1 MLLIIINIM
10 LFDERKHASF
20 CHEQFT
26 SHLVSYFPL
35 LISNL
40 DQHQAEF
47 CTCSSDNKMSK
58 TCVRKD
64 MWNKN
69 DLDVSNLVHITSYNQ
84 ELHLRIEANKV
95 VIEVHYTKKL
105 SQHLLIFL
113 VLSNAS

>member
-20 CHEQFT
+20 CLEQFI

-47 CTCSSDNKMSK
+47 STCSSDNKMSK
-58 TCVRKD
+58 TCV
-64 MWNKN
+64 WNKN
-69 DLDVSNLVHITSYNQ
+69 DLDVSNLVRITSYNQ